1 MQYPRIRS
9 AKAINN
15 HVLLIEFEN
24 HERRKYDI
32 TPLLEKEMFY
42 PLKDSVLFKNVQ
54 IEKGGY
60 AVYWND
66 EIDISEHELWVHGT
80 PIP

>member
-1 MQYPRIRS
+1 MQYPRVRS

-42 PLKDSVLFKNVQ
+42 PLKDSALFKNVQ

-66 EIDISEHELWVHGT
+66 EIDISEYELWIHGT
-80 PIP
+80 PMP

>member
-9 AKAINN
+9 AKAITN
-15 HVLLIEFEN
+15 HILLIEFEN
-24 HERRKYDI
+24 HEKRKYDI

-42 PLKDSVLFKNVQ
+42 PLKDSALFKNVH

-66 EIDISEHELWVHGT
+66 EIDISEYELWVHGT
-80 PIP
+80 PMP

>member
-9 AKAINN
+9 AKAIND
-15 HVLLIEFEN
+15 HILLVEFEN

-32 TPLLEKEMFY
+32 NPLLEKGIFY
-42 PLKDSVLFKNVQ
+42 PLKDSALFKNVQ

-66 EIDISEHELWVHGT
+66 EIDISEYELWVHGT
-80 PIP
+80 PMP